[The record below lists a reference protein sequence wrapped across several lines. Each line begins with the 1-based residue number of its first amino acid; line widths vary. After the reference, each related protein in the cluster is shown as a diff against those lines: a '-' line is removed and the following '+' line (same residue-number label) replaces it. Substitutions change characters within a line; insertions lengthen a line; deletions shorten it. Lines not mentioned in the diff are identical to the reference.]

1 MESNMQQQQPTGS
14 QASGSN
20 ASGDNMSAHGHGTQ
34 QIQQPQIENNAPDG
48 PVADSPGHNNN
59 MNLHDD
65 DIQQAQQHNAQQQNA
80 QQHHMP
86 APNSHPGMI
95 PIAHDPRAQNQ
106 HQLALQVHGQAFGQ
120 NNQAHQQMPNPV
132 GAGNPASSSQNAI
145 MAAHGPQS
153 LAFGH
158 ALHVQQQVYA
168 AVGAA
173 MAASNH
179 NANMAAQP
187 HQQQA
192 PNAVGAG
199 NPAPNIPN
207 AMMGAQAP
215 QPSLPGAATPMH
227 CSKCRKNGNVAWN
240 TRWQDPDAQSLV
252 LKTFATCNHCKW
264 SPRLQDESA
273 VNWVL
278 RNAPWLVNDVGA
290 YCPCYVGSAGN
301 HAHPMCLTRTRIR
314 AGAPAPAA
322 LHAAAPAAVLAA
334 APAPPPAAPPAALLG
349 VPPAGFVPNPVAP
362 VAPMFPDDAALDD
375 VDEGDPELFVMQ
387 DEH

>member
-1 MESNMQQQQPTGS
+1 MESNMQQQQSAS

-20 ASGDNMSAHGHGTQ
+20 ASGDNMSAHGHDAQ
-34 QIQQPQIENNAPDG
+34 QIQQ
-48 PVADSPGHNNN
+48 H
-59 MNLHDD
+59 
-65 DIQQAQQHNAQQQNA
+65 QAQQHHVLVPN
-80 QQHHMP
+80 HH
-86 APNSHPGMI
+86 HGMV
-95 PIAHDPRAQNQ
+95 PIAHDPTAQNQ

-132 GAGNPASSSQNAI
+132 GAGNPAASSQNAI
-145 MAAHGPQS
+145 MAAHGTQS
-153 LAFGH
+153 LAFSH
-158 ALHVQQQVYA
+158 ALHAQQQVYTA
-168 AVGAA
+168 IGAA

-187 HQQQA
+187 HQQQI

-199 NPAPNIPN
+199 NHAPNIHN
-207 AMMGAQAP
+207 AIMGAQAP
-215 QPSLPGAATPMH
+215 QPSLPGAANPMH

-240 TRWQDPDAQSLV
+240 TRFQDPDAQSRV

-264 SPRLQDESA
+264 SPRLQDEPA
-273 VNWVL
+273 INWVM

-301 HAHPMCLTRTRIR
+301 HAPHPMCLTRTRTR

-362 VAPMFPDDAALDD
+362 VALMLPDAGDAGYDLDD
-375 VDEGDPELFVMQ
+375 GDAELFVMPG
-387 DEH
+387 EH